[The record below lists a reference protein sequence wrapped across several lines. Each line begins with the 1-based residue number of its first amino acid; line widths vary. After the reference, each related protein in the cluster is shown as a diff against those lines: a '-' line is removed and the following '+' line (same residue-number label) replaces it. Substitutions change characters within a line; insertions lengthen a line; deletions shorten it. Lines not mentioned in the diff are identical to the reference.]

1 MFKKNTM
8 QTKYSKPDL
17 KKEYEHL
24 ARRFIS
30 LLKVCTDIVQKVPK
44 PSDSL
49 LEKAIKAGSI
59 VESVYRLSNER
70 DYENLTL
77 LLLKRY
83 QARVINSNF
92 LTRLM
97 AQVDLSNDVELFIEN
112 SPDNTNKL
120 KHIIQPSGERL
131 IFVEEK
137 NEVPDRALHGCFYV
151 TPKFDFSQLFEGLWK
166 KHGNCVSVE
175 YVADEM
181 FSKHLQFTPSLVD
194 LTFFSKNIATK
205 TAQLSD
211 FKVGNVALL
220 VGPPGTGKTAFSHH
234 YALSQGKKLFKLTG
248 SVFDEGRTTDICN
261 LFNFIKPD
269 VVLIDDV
276 DRTNL
281 CSANASSLYFFEILH
296 QQFPDVLFI
305 LTANYPKRIE
315 KAMIRSGRID
325 YIIDFELP
333 EKHERANILE
343 YYLGKEPTEDI
354 VDICEGFSHSDVVSF
369 AKRINLYGLQDA
381 YKAMK
386 RLNDYRQNGKIFG
399 GDDNDD

>member
-1 MFKKNTM
+1 M
-8 QTKYSKPDL
+8 
-17 KKEYEHL
+17 
-24 ARRFIS
+24 
-30 LLKVCTDIVQKVPK
+30 
-44 PSDSL
+44 
-49 LEKAIKAGSI
+49 
-59 VESVYRLSNER
+59 
-70 DYENLTL
+70 
-77 LLLKRY
+77 
-83 QARVINSNF
+83 
-92 LTRLM
+92 
-97 AQVDLSNDVELFIEN
+97 
-112 SPDNTNKL
+112 
-120 KHIIQPSGERL
+120 
-131 IFVEEK
+131 
-137 NEVPDRALHGCFYV
+137 
-151 TPKFDFSQLFEGLWK
+151 
-166 KHGNCVSVE
+166 
-175 YVADEM
+175 
-181 FSKHLQFTPSLVD
+181 PSLE
-194 LTFFSKNIATK
+194 LSSTKIISFFL
-205 TAQLSD
+205 LS
-211 FKVGNVALL
+211 F
-220 VGPPGTGKTAFSHH
+220 
-234 YALSQGKKLFKLTG
+234 
-248 SVFDEGRTTDICN
+248 N